1 MFATEKTQRLTAWAL
16 SATAFLI
23 VASCSAQSPLR
34 RDAPLGG
41 DSSHRFDPAQGEH
54 AMKTAGSVIA
64 ITCEAFADGRPIPKK
79 YTEDGENLSPPLAWS
94 YTPKGTKQW
103 ALICDDPDA
112 PTPQPWVHWVIYSIP
127 GEIRSLP
134 QGVETTETLPELQGA
149 MQGKNSWPSG
159 QTIGY
164 RGPAPPK
171 GHGVHHYHFKL
182 YALGTA
188 LALKPEMTKAALEKA
203 IEGHVLGTGEL
214 IGTYERK

>member
-1 MFATEKTQRLTAWAL
+1 MFATQKARRLLLWSTLAAGL
-16 SATAFLI
+16 PL
-23 VASCSAQSPLR
+23 VVSCSAQTPQGR
-34 RDAPLGG
+34 IAPPGSE
-41 DSSHRFDPAQGEH
+41 SSHQSDSAQGAH
-54 AMKTAGSVIA
+54 AMKSAGSVIA
-64 ITCEAFADGRPIPKK
+64 ITSEAFQDGQPIPKK
-79 YTEDGENLSPPLAWS
+79 YTEDGENLSPPLAWT
-94 YTPKGTKQW
+94 YTPKGTRQW

-134 QGVETTETLPELQGA
+134 QGVETTEKLPEVGGA
-149 MQGKNSWPSG
+149 MQGKNSWPTG

-182 YALGTA
+182 YALDTA

-203 IEGHVLGTGEL
+203 IEAHILGTGEV
-214 IGTYERK
+214 IGTYERR